1 MTYSLNEIE
10 ALCKRA
16 ARGVGLSWGM
26 AEEAAKAVRW
36 LASYD
41 LPSVAPFA
49 QVLALHDNM
58 RDADFAPM
66 SLTGPWS
73 ASAGKLCPLLSGTAL
88 SDCAQLREGE
98 AALALS
104 HVAYPVVLLPFAAQV
119 ATRLQQVVI
128 LAWDDL
134 TVMTDGQQIWLTDP
148 KGECGAEMAETV
160 TFSPAER
167 PASIG
172 RKPHVRGSASA
183 AVWAQLNDFAHR
195 TYAPATEQSRLL
207 GAGAGNSDND

>member
-16 ARGVGLSWGM
+16 ARGVGLSWGI
-26 AEEAAKAVRW
+26 AEDAAKAVRW
-36 LASYD
+36 LASFD

-49 QVLALHDNM
+49 QVLALHDDM

-73 ASAGKLCPLLSGTAL
+73 ASAGRLCPLLSGAAL

-98 AALALS
+98 TALVLS
-104 HVAYPVVLLPFAAQV
+104 HVVYPVLLLPFAAQV
-119 ATRLQQVVI
+119 ATRLQQVVM
-128 LAWDDL
+128 LSWDDL
-134 TVMTDGQQIWLTDP
+134 AVMSDGQQIWLMDS
-148 KGECGAEMAETV
+148 KDQCGAEIAETV
-160 TFSPAER
+160 TFSHAER
-167 PASIG
+167 PASSG
-172 RKPHVRGSASA
+172 RKPQVRGSASA